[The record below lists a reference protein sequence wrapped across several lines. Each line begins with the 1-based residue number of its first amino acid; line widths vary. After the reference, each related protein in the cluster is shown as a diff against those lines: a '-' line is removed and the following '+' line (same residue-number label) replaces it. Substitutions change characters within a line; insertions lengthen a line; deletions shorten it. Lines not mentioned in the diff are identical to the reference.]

1 MRTDRHSFAAVDQVL
16 PSQPITLAQ
25 QPSASCNRWV
35 LFQQYRSQVAAN
47 ACVQLCADA
56 ALSWPNSAMLYR
68 SKQKPLIDPVISR
81 RVKVGV
87 LPGDSPVWDPRSFR
101 LRNFLAIVF
110 AAVLIAAILRHVLHV
125 YGGIPREE
133 IRVDAFIA
141 ILIVAA
147 VTVFFQR
154 VSRRR

>member
-1 MRTDRHSFAAVDQVL
+1 
-16 PSQPITLAQ
+16 
-25 QPSASCNRWV
+25 
-35 LFQQYRSQVAAN
+35 
-47 ACVQLCADA
+47 
-56 ALSWPNSAMLYR
+56 MLYCSTR
-68 SKQKPLIDPVISR
+68 KPLIAAAISQ
-81 RVKVGV
+81 RVKLGV

-141 ILIVAA
+141 ILIVAL

>member
-1 MRTDRHSFAAVDQVL
+1 MGAAVRRCGAFVAKFCDVV
-16 PSQPITLAQ
+16 PQ
-25 QPSASCNRWV
+25 QAK
-35 LFQQYRSQVAAN
+35 A
-47 ACVQLCADA
+47 
-56 ALSWPNSAMLYR
+56 
-68 SKQKPLIDPVISR
+68 LIDPMISR
-81 RVKVGV
+81 RVNTGG

-110 AAVLIAAILRHVLHV
+110 AAVLIAAMLRHVLHV

-133 IRVDAFIA
+133 IRADAFIA

>member
-1 MRTDRHSFAAVDQVL
+1 M
-16 PSQPITLAQ
+16 QPMG
-25 QPSASCNRWV
+25 
-35 LFQQYRSQVAAN
+35 LFQQYRSQVVAH

-81 RVKVGV
+81 RVNLGV

>member
-1 MRTDRHSFAAVDQVL
+1 VVAHVRV
-16 PSQPITLAQ
+16 
-25 QPSASCNRWV
+25 QPS
-35 LFQQYRSQVAAN
+35 
-47 ACVQLCADA
+47 ADA
-56 ALSWPNSAMLYR
+56 ALSWPKSAMLYR
-68 SKQKPLIDPVISR
+68 NNQKPLIDPVISR
-81 RVKVGV
+81 RVNLGV

-133 IRVDAFIA
+133 IRADAFIA

-147 VTVFFQR
+147 VTLFVQR
-154 VSRRR
+154 FSRR